1 VKLKRYV
8 LGCYAIWVVFL
19 IAAYYGL
26 PGLRIETWGL
36 ISLSGVVAIVAGIA
50 LNHPARKAPWLV
62 LAAAQAS
69 FAAGQLSFLIAAKL
83 GVVLPF
89 PSFADALYLLTF
101 PLYAVAFLIFIK
113 CRSPDKDRRS
123 LIDALTLTA
132 GLALLSWTFLIR
144 PYVHNPDLGGL
155 QKIVAIAYP
164 LGDVLTLALIVRL
177 LAPGT
182 GRTRC
187 VQLLTL
193 GSFGCLVSDVAFDA
207 VQLHGTFH
215 NGTIIDLGWALFYTA
230 WGAASLHPTMATLT
244 EPVPRQQG
252 EVSPSR
258 LALLMLASLIAPVV
272 LLITVP
278 KGPTSDVSVIAVFS
292 AILYLLVLTR
302 LWDAAASHRRALD
315 RERVLRQTGLSLV
328 TAADVPAVAGTVKA
342 AVGALLGAHAQ
353 GDALLEVRVDGRL
366 RPATASGDAPPAD
379 RLSELAESWLP
390 QVIGTTPILTAV
402 SQLPDLTRTVLPKAE
417 SMLLCPVTV
426 KDRSI
431 GDPLIGL
438 IAVFGQRRILA
449 DLSATLEILAHQV
462 ALTLEGITLRQAVIR
477 QRNEAYFRTLVQDA
491 SDAIMIVADDG
502 RVKYA
507 TPSTATVFGDIPVE
521 GELFWDL
528 VAQEERGE
536 FARTFTELRERAR
549 FGPRFVDQRI
559 LRRDGKRV
567 HIQARCSDLRD
578 EPTVDGLVFT
588 LRDVTEQHK
597 LEEEMRHRAFHDALT
612 GLPNRVLLQ
621 DRIAQQLAST
631 RRTALIAGVLFVDL
645 DDFKVVNDTLGHSVG
660 DELLVEAAARLHQL
674 VRGSDT
680 AARLGG
686 DEFAL
691 LIANA
696 KDTAAVEAAAER
708 VVTAFAEPFA
718 LATGL
723 VTSTVTVGVAT
734 TLDSID
740 TDELLRH
747 ADLALYAAKSA
758 GKRQWRRYQP
768 VLSTGLLRRRELQ
781 EALEEAVS
789 TRAFTLVYQPIV
801 ALDTG
806 ELAGF
811 EALVRWPHP
820 EWGMMQPG
828 QFITLAEET
837 GQIIAIGAWVLE
849 RATADLASWLSDADG
864 AAVPSVPA
872 PRHPGVPGVPGQP
885 DASEPPG
892 VPQRPAVP
900 PRPEAELAGQQRLV
914 PRHDLYVSVNVS
926 ARQFADAAFAD
937 NVRRVLASS
946 GLESSALTLE
956 LTETAL
962 LRRDERLHSDLMELK
977 SIGVKLAIDDFGTGY
992 SSLSYLRELPFD
1004 VVKMDKSFVDGI
1016 ADSEQRLAL
1025 ADGIVQIARTLRL
1038 EVVAEGIES
1047 EVQRDLLTEM
1057 GCHYGQGFL
1066 LAMPMQPSEAE
1077 ELARHGFP
1085 HAALVPTRRR

>member
-1 VKLKRYV
+1 LKLKRYV
-8 LGCYAIWVVFL
+8 LPGYAIWVIFL
-19 IAAYYGL
+19 VAAYYAV
-26 PGLRIETWGL
+26 PALRIGTWGL
-36 ISLSGVVAIVAGIA
+36 ISLSGVIAIVAGTV
-50 LNHPARKAPWLV
+50 LNRPARPLPWYV

-69 FAAGQLSFLIAAKL
+69 FAAGQISFLIAAKM

-144 PYVHNPDLGGL
+144 PYVHNPDLDAL

-177 LAPGT
+177 LAPGS

-193 GSFGCLVSDVAFDA
+193 GSFGCLVSDVAYDA

-215 NGTIIDLGWALFYTA
+215 NGTVIDLGWALFYSA

-244 EPVPRQQG
+244 KPVPRQPG

-272 LLITVP
+272 LITTVRT
-278 KGPTSDVSVIAVFS
+278 GPTTDVSVIAVFS

-302 LWDAAASHRRALD
+302 LWDAATSHRRALD
-315 RERVLRQTGLSLV
+315 RERVLREAGLSLV
-328 TAADVPAVAGTVKA
+328 TAGDVTAVAATVKD
-342 AVGALLGAHAQ
+342 AVGALLGEHAQ
-353 GDALLEVRVDGRL
+353 GDALLEVRADGAL
-366 RPATASGDAPPAD
+366 HAAASGEQTPPGT
-379 RLSELAESWLP
+379 RLDDLAGHVLP
-390 QVIGTTPILTAV
+390 RVAGTTPALTAV
-402 SQLPDLTRTVLPKAE
+402 SRLPEQTRAALPPAE
-417 SMLLCPVTV
+417 SMLVCPVRV
-426 KDRSI
+426 KDRSA

-438 IAVFGQRRILA
+438 IAVFGPRRILT

-462 ALTLEGITLRQAVIR
+462 ALTLEGITLRKAVIR

-491 SDAIMIVADDG
+491 SDAIMIVGDDG
-502 RVKYA
+502 TVKYA
-507 TPSTATVFGDIPVE
+507 TPSTATIFGDIPVE
-521 GELFWDL
+521 GQLLWDL
-528 VAQEERGE
+528 VAGEERGD
-536 FARTFTELRERAR
+536 FARTFTELRETAR

-559 LRRDGKRV
+559 LRRDGTRV

-621 DRIAQQLAST
+621 DRIAQQLASS

-674 VRGSDT
+674 IRGSDT

-691 LIANA
+691 LIADA

-708 VVTAFAEPFA
+708 VVSAFAEPFA

-734 TLDSID
+734 TLDSVD

-747 ADLALYAAKSA
+747 ADLALYAAKAA

-781 EALEEAVS
+781 EALEEAVA
-789 TRAFTLVYQPIV
+789 TQAFTLVYQPIV

-849 RATADLASWLSDADG
+849 RATSDLAQWLRDASG
-864 AAVPSVPA
+864 SAVPSPRGAGASPPA
-872 PRHPGVPGVPGQP
+872 PGQP
-885 DASEPPG
+885 QDLEFIA
-892 VPQRPAVP
+892 
-900 PRPEAELAGQQRLV
+900 

-926 ARQFADAAFAD
+926 ARQFADPSFAD
-937 NVRRVLASS
+937 NVRRELAAS

-1057 GCHYGQGFL
+1057 GCHYGQGYL

-1077 ELARHGFP
+1077 DLARHGFP
-1085 HAALVPTRRR
+1085 RPALVPTRRPS

>member
-1 VKLKRYV
+1 MKLKRYV

-26 PGLRIETWGL
+26 PALRIETWGL
-36 ISLSGVVAIVAGIA
+36 ISLSGVIAIVAGTV
-50 LNHPARKAPWLV
+50 LNRPARKAPWLV

-69 FAAGQLSFLIAAKL
+69 FAAGQLSFLIAAKR

-89 PSFADALYLLTF
+89 PSFADALYLLTY

-144 PYVHNPDLGGL
+144 PYVHNPDLAGL

-164 LGDVLTLALIVRL
+164 LGDVLTLALIARL

-244 EPVPRQQG
+244 EPVPRQQA

-315 RERVLRQTGLSLV
+315 RERVLRQAGLSLV
-328 TAADVPAVAGTVKA
+328 TAVDVPAVAATVKD

-353 GDALLEVRVDGRL
+353 GDALLEVRIDGRL
-366 RPATASGDAPPAD
+366 RPATAGGEEPPAAD
-379 RLSELAESWLP
+379 RLGELAESWLP
-390 QVIGTTPILTAV
+390 LVTGTTPILTAV
-402 SQLPDLTRTVLPKAE
+402 SQLPDQARTVLPDAE

-426 KDRSI
+426 KDRSA

-438 IAVFGQRRILA
+438 IAVFGQRRILT

-462 ALTLEGITLRQAVIR
+462 ALTLEGIMLRQAVIR

-491 SDAIMIVADDG
+491 SDAIMIVGDDG
-502 RVKYA
+502 TVKYA
-507 TPSTATVFGDIPVE
+507 TPSTTTVFGDIPVE

-528 VAQEERGE
+528 VAPEERGE

-660 DELLVEAAARLHQL
+660 DELLVEAAGRLHQL

-708 VVTAFAEPFA
+708 VVSAFAEPFA

-734 TLDSID
+734 TLDSVD

-747 ADLALYAAKSA
+747 ADLALYAAKAA

-789 TRAFTLVYQPIV
+789 TNAFTLVYQPIV

-820 EWGMMQPG
+820 QWGMMQPG

-849 RATADLASWLSDADG
+849 RATTDLAAVAQGCGRARRAGPAKRRGRPATAGSPAAGSSPATGSSATAGSGVARRAAARAAARPVRQRERVGPPVRRPRLRRQRAARPRLIGPGVERAHARADG
-864 AAVPSVPA
+864 DRPA
-872 PRHPGVPGVPGQP
+872 PPGRAAALRPHGAEVHRRQAGDRRLRHRLQLPQLPAGAALRRGEDGQVVRRRHRRLRAAPGPRRRHRP
-885 DASEPPG
+885 DRQDA
-892 VPQRPAVP
+892 PARGGRRGDRERGP
-900 PRPEAELAGQQRLV
+900 AG
-914 PRHDLYVSVNVS
+914 S
-926 ARQFADAAFAD
+926 ADRDGLPLRAGLPAGDADAA
-937 NVRRVLASS
+937 
-946 GLESSALTLE
+946 
-956 LTETAL
+956 
-962 LRRDERLHSDLMELK
+962 ER
-977 SIGVKLAIDDFGTGY
+977 GRGT
-992 SSLSYLRELPFD
+992 RP
-1004 VVKMDKSFVDGI
+1004 
-1016 ADSEQRLAL
+1016 
-1025 ADGIVQIARTLRL
+1025 
-1038 EVVAEGIES
+1038 
-1047 EVQRDLLTEM
+1047 
-1057 GCHYGQGFL
+1057 
-1066 LAMPMQPSEAE
+1066 P
-1077 ELARHGFP
+1077 GFP
-1085 HAALVPTRRR
+1085 RTSLVPTRRR